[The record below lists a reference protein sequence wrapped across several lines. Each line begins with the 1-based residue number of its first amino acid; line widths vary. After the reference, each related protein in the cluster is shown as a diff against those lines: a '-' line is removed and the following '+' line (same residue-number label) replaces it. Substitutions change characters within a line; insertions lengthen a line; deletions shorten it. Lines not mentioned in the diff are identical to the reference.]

1 MKKILL
7 FGAGKIGRSFIGQLF
22 SRGGYE
28 VVFVDVNR
36 DLIKALND
44 KRSYPVL
51 IKSDKGDETLVI
63 KNIRGLLLSD
73 HNAIYNELMEVSYVA
88 TAVGNENLK
97 EVIPV
102 IAEGIKRRL
111 AKGKHHPVDII
122 IAENLRN
129 ASAFFK
135 ENLEKYIPAYNI
147 PNHIGL
153 IETSIGKM
161 VPIMTRAEME
171 KDITQVFAEPYN
183 TLILDKKGFKNKLPD
198 IRGLAPKE
206 NMAAWVDR
214 KSFIHNLG
222 HATAAYSGFLKY
234 PERVY
239 LYEVLANEEIRLFTR
254 DNMLQSGSILQE
266 LYPGEFSDSDI
277 SEHIDDLISRFRNR
291 SLGDTIFRVGMDLY
305 RKLGR
310 EDRLAGAIH
319 QALDLDM
326 PYSNIVKALVYGMH
340 FRAKDENGELYPRD
354 LRFSELF
361 NKSGIDH
368 ILENICGF
376 DPVIH
381 SDVFTLSK
389 NYNIEVLSRLN
400 KH

>member
-22 SRGGYE
+22 SQGGYE
-28 VVFVDVNR
+28 VVFVDINR
-36 DLIKALND
+36 DLIVALNE
-44 KRSYPVL
+44 KRSYPVI
-51 IKSDKGDETLVI
+51 IKSDKGDETLII
-63 KNIRGLLLSD
+63 KNVKGIHLSD
-73 HNAIYNELMEVSYVA
+73 HDAIYNELTKVSYAA

-97 EVIPV
+97 EVIP
-102 IAEGIKRRL
+102 ILAEGIRRRL
-111 AKGKHHPVDII
+111 NKGNNAPLDII

-129 ASAFFK
+129 ASAYFR
-135 ENLEKYIPAYNI
+135 EHLEKYITAKTI
-147 PNHIGL
+147 HAHLGL

-161 VPIMTRAEME
+161 VPIMTLAEME

-183 TLILDKKGFKNKLPD
+183 TLILDRKGFKNDLPD

-206 NMAAWVDR
+206 NMGAWVDR

-222 HATAAYSGFLKY
+222 HATAAYTGFLKY
-234 PERVY
+234 PDKVY
-239 LYEVLANEEIRLFTR
+239 LYEVLADNQIRSFTR
-254 DNMLQSGSILQE
+254 DTMLQSGSILQE
-266 LYPGEFSDSDI
+266 IYPGEFSDSDI
-277 SEHIDDLISRFRNR
+277 TEHIDDLLFRFRNR

-305 RKLGR
+305 RKLGK

-319 QALDLDM
+319 QALNLNL
-326 PYSNIVKALVYGMH
+326 PYSFILNALVYGMH
-340 FRAKDENGELYPRD
+340 FKAKDENDQFYPADR
-354 LRFSELF
+354 RFSESF
-361 NKSGIDH
+361 TRSGIDY

-389 NYNIEVLSRLN
+389 NYNIEILSRLN
-400 KH
+400 KR

>member
-1 MKKILL
+1 LKKILL

-28 VVFVDVNR
+28 VIFVDINR

-44 KRSYPVL
+44 KRSYNVL

-63 KNIRGLLLSD
+63 NNIRGILLSD
-73 HNAIYNELMEVSYVA
+73 HNAIYKELTEVSYVA

-97 EVIPV
+97 EVIP
-102 IAEGIKRRL
+102 ILAEGFKRRL
-111 AKGKHHPVDII
+111 AKGKNDALDII

-135 ENLEKYIPAYNI
+135 EHLAKYIPADNI
-147 PNHIGL
+147 HTYIGL

-161 VPIMTRAEME
+161 VPIMTHAEME

-183 TLILDKKGFKNKLPD
+183 TLILDKKGFKNELPD

-234 PERVY
+234 PEQVY
-239 LYEVLANEEIRLFTR
+239 MYEVLADEEIRLYTR
-254 DNMLQSGSILQE
+254 NTMLQSGNILQE

-277 SEHIDDLISRFRNR
+277 SEHIDDLIFRFRNR
-291 SLGDTIFRVGMDLY
+291 SLGDTVFRVGLDLY

-310 EDRLAGAIH
+310 EDRLAGVIH

-326 PYSNIVKALVYGMH
+326 PYSNILKALVYGMH
-340 FRAKDENGELYPRD
+340 FRARDEKGELYPRD
-354 LRFSELF
+354 QRFSELF
-361 NKSGIDH
+361 AESDIYH

-400 KH
+400 KN